1 MHEDETY
8 TATTLS
14 INREILVQN
23 TTPRN
28 MFHTVDK
35 KMKYMNE
42 WKTNLNNFEG
52 MENGSS
58 FKISQKRK
66 MEKADVSVVGKCD
79 K

>member
-23 TTPRN
+23 TTPKN

-35 KMKYMNE
+35 KMEYMNE

-66 MEKADVSVVGKCD
+66 MEKADVGVVGKCD

>member
-23 TTPRN
+23 TTSKN

-42 WKTNLNNFEG
+42 
-52 MENGSS
+52 
-58 FKISQKRK
+58 
-66 MEKADVSVVGKCD
+66 
-79 K
+79 

>member
-23 TTPRN
+23 TTPKN

>member
-1 MHEDETY
+1 LY
-8 TATTLS
+8 K
-14 INREILVQN
+14 IN
-23 TTPRN
+23 TTPKN

-35 KMKYMNE
+35 KMEYMNE

>member
-23 TTPRN
+23 TTPKN

-35 KMKYMNE
+35 KMEYMNE